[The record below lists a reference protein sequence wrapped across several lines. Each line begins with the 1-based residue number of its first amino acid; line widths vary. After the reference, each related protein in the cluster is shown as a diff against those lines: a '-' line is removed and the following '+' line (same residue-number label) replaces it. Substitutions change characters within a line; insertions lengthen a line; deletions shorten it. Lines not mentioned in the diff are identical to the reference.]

1 MLFFAMSS
9 SSFTGTMQRLGG
21 RGRAEGGAGLGLFFK
36 NSGVSFFVF
45 IFLAKKSLTTST
57 TFG

>member
-9 SSFTGTMQRLGG
+9 SSFTGTMQRFLGE
-21 RGRAEGGAGLGLFFK
+21 GRAEGGWGLGLFFK
-36 NSGVSFFVF
+36 NFFRSFVF

>member
-21 RGRAEGGAGLGLFFK
+21 SGSGRRRGGFRALF
-36 NSGVSFFVF
+36 
-45 IFLAKKSLTTST
+45 
-57 TFG
+57 